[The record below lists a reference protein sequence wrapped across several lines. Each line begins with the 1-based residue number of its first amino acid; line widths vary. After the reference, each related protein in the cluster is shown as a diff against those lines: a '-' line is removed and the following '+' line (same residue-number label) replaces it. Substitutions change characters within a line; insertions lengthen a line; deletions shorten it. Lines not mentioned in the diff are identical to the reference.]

1 LEPRSFEGLVP
12 DDEVSLLAFVWVAPP
27 FARAAAGLA
36 GVPVGLIATV
46 TLFTFI
52 MRGAIRKRG
61 QRTDIMPGL
70 AQV

>member
-1 LEPRSFEGLVP
+1 MR

-27 FARAAAGLA
+27 FGRTATGLA

-52 MRGAIRKRG
+52 MRRAMRKRV
-61 QRTDIMPGL
+61 QRTGIMPGL

>member
-1 LEPRSFEGLVP
+1 VH

-46 TLFTFI
+46 
-52 MRGAIRKRG
+52 MRRAMRKRV
-61 QRTDIMPGL
+61 QRTGIMPGL